1 MVDRSC
7 IDLRGKMLKTSIL
20 VGFVILATSSPAGAY
35 GAIAIGGNTADAATK
50 GIAVGITK
58 DYGTAA
64 EAEVAAVQ
72 KCLAFTAAPSE
83 TVAKC
88 KVVQSFSHEWVVVAL
103 DPGESTPGFGWSI
116 DADKATA
123 ERNAM
128 SQCKASS
135 PDDRKPFCQ
144 VAGEMG
150 DTKP

>member
-1 MVDRSC
+1 
-7 IDLRGKMLKTSIL
+7 MLKTSFL
-20 VGFVILATSSPAGAY
+20 ALAAMLAATSSAGAY

-72 KCLAFTAAPSE
+72 KCLAYTGAPKE
-83 TVAKC
+83 TVAQC

-103 DPGESTPGFGWSI
+103 DPGDSTPGFGWSI
-116 DADKATA
+116 DADKASA

-135 PDDRKPFCQ
+135 PDDRKPFCKI
-144 VAGEMG
+144 AGEM
-150 DTKP
+150 DDSKP

>member
-1 MVDRSC
+1 
-7 IDLRGKMLKTSIL
+7 MLKTSFL
-20 VGFVILATSSPAGAY
+20 ALAAMLAATSSAGAY

-64 EAEVAAVQ
+64 EAEEAAVK
-72 KCLAFTAAPSE
+72 KCLAFTAAPAE

-103 DPGESTPGFGWSI
+103 DPGDSTPGFGWSI
-116 DADKATA
+116 DADKASA

-135 PDDRKPFCQ
+135 PDDRKPFCKI
-144 VAGEMG
+144 AGEM
-150 DTKP
+150 DDSKP

>member
-1 MVDRSC
+1 
-7 IDLRGKMLKTSIL
+7 MLKTSIL
-20 VGFVILATSSPAGAY
+20 VLAVMFAATSPAGAY

-64 EAEVAAVQ
+64 EAEAAAVQ
-72 KCLAFTAAPSE
+72 KCLAFTAAPAE
-83 TVAKC
+83 TVAQC
-88 KVVQSFSHEWVVVAL
+88 KVVQSFSHEWVVVTL
-103 DPGESTPGFGWSI
+103 DPGDSTPGFGWSI
-116 DADKATA
+116 DADQATA

-135 PDDRKPFCQ
+135 PDERKPFCKI
-144 VAGEMG
+144 AGEMS